1 MKKTRFTESQIVG
14 ILAELK
20 GGVPAKDLSRKYNV
34 TPTTIYSWRAK
45 YDGLDGAEL
54 RRMKD
59 MELQISRLERIVAR
73 QSVEL
78 LAAQEIIKGKW

>member
-20 GGVPAKDLSRKYNV
+20 GGVPAKDLARKYEV
-34 TPTTIYSWRAK
+34 TTTTIYGWRAK

-59 MELQISRLERIVAR
+59 MEVQIARLERIVAR

-78 LAAQEIIKGKW
+78 MAAQEIIKGKW

>member
-20 GGVPAKDLSRKYNV
+20 GGVPVKDLSRKYGV
-34 TPTTIYSWRAK
+34 TSTTIYSWRAK
-45 YDGLDGAEL
+45 YDGMGGAEL

-59 MELQISRLERIVAR
+59 MEVQIARLERIVAR

-78 LAAQEIIKGKW
+78 MAAQEIIKGKW

>member
-1 MKKTRFTESQIVG
+1 MKKTRFTETQIVN

-20 GGVPAKDLSRKYNV
+20 GGVPVKDLTRKYGV
-34 TPTTIYSWRAK
+34 TSTTIYSWRAK
-45 YDGLDGAEL
+45 YDGLTGAEL

-59 MELQISRLERIVAR
+59 MEVQISRLERIVAR

-78 LAAQEIIKGKW
+78 MAAQEIIKGKW

>member
-20 GGVPAKDLSRKYNV
+20 GGVPVKDLSRKYGV
-34 TPTTIYSWRAK
+34 TSTTIYSWRAK

-59 MELQISRLERIVAR
+59 MEVQISRLERIVAR

-78 LAAQEIIKGKW
+78 MAAQEIIKGKW

>member
-20 GGVPAKDLSRKYNV
+20 GGVPVKDLSRKYGV
-34 TPTTIYSWRAK
+34 TSTTIYSWRAK

-54 RRMKD
+54 RRMKE
-59 MELQISRLERIVAR
+59 MEVQISRLERIVAR

-78 LAAQEIIKGKW
+78 MAAQEIIKGKW